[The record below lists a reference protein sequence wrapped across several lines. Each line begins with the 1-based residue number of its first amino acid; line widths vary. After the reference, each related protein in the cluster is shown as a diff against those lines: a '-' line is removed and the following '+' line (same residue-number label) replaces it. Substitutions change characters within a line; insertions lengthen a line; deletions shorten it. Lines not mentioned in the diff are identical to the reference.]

1 MAIGDSIQRYP
12 LLRLFV
18 PYACG
23 IALGDTLYSV
33 GMFALTSVAIAV
45 SLMLVGAMLCVYG
58 SRHAT
63 WRMVYGI
70 LASGVFLLLGVGCY
84 SLSRDNISYGWPSEE
99 HVYEARVVDSPRKRA
114 RSTLCMMQVGAMADS
129 AGWTSVQRKVFVYM
143 ESTEAVDSLLPGD
156 VVCFRGKVRKPQ
168 NFTDDLDF
176 DYARYVTMQGVSGTV
191 YLPSSQWKRVG
202 EGHLTLRERL
212 LRFRLYLQE
221 HYMHS
226 TFSDDAL
233 GVLAALTLGD
243 KRLLSE
249 ETRAAYSDA
258 GAAHVLALSGL
269 HVGVIYAMLAF
280 MISGVVRQRGMRWL
294 RELLIIGVLW
304 TFALMVGMSA
314 SVVRAVF
321 MCTLYIL
328 ARWISRDS
336 SSISVLSLA
345 AFVMLLAHPLYLF
358 DVSFQLSFMAMAAIL
373 WLEPYVETFLHN
385 KRLPW
390 LLAYPI
396 GIIGMSL
403 VAQLGTFPLALYHF
417 GTFPTCFLLTNLVV
431 IPYLNIVLLLTVAW
445 WTLVLLGVP
454 LSNQLGQ
461 LLQHLTQW
469 MNDCLAY
476 IGQWPHAVLHITEY
490 SAMATMFTYLL
501 IFFLALYLTK
511 KWPRGLVLALV
522 SLLGL
527 LVTYLF

>member
-23 IALGDTLYSV
+23 IALADTLYSDV
-33 GMFALTSVAIAV
+33 PALTSVAIAV
-45 SLMLVGAMLCVYG
+45 ALMVVAAMSCVYRL
-58 SRHAT
+58 RHAP
-63 WRMVYGI
+63 WRMVYGV
-70 LASGVFLLLGVGCY
+70 LASALFVLLGVGCY
-84 SLSRDNISYGWPSEE
+84 SLSRDNISYEWPSEE

-114 RSTLCMMQVGAMADS
+114 RSSLCVMQVSAMADS

-143 ESTEAVDSLLPGD
+143 EPTEAVDSLLPGD
-156 VVCFRGKVRKPQ
+156 VICFRGKVRAPR

-176 DYARYVTMQGVSGTV
+176 DYARYVTMQGASGTV
-191 YLPSSQWKRVG
+191 YLPSTQWARVG
-202 EGHLTLRERL
+202 EGKLTLRERL
-212 LRFRLYLQE
+212 LRLRLHLQD

-243 KRLLSE
+243 KRSLSE
-249 ETRAAYSDA
+249 ETRAAYTDA

-280 MISGVVRQRGMRWL
+280 MMRGVMRRRSMRWL
-294 RELLIIGVLW
+294 RELLIIVVLW
-304 TFALMVGMSA
+304 AFALMVGMSA

-373 WLEPYVETFLHN
+373 WLDPYVETFLRR

-403 VAQLGTFPLALYHF
+403 VAQLGTFPLSLYHF
-417 GTFPTCFLLTNLVV
+417 GTFPTYFLLTNLVV
-431 IPYLNIVLLLTVAW
+431 IPYLNVVLLLTVVW
-445 WTLVLLGVP
+445 WVLVLMGLP
-454 LSNQLGQ
+454 LSTQLGQ

-469 MNDCLAY
+469 MNDGLAH
-476 IGQWPHAVLHITEY
+476 ISQWPYAVLHITEY
-490 SAMATMFTYLL
+490 SAMATMCTYLL
-501 IFFLALYLTK
+501 ILFLSLYLTK
-511 KWPRGLVLALV
+511 KWPRGLVLALA

-527 LVTYLF
+527 LITYLF

>member
-23 IALGDTLYSV
+23 IALGDMLYV
-33 GMFALTSVAIAV
+33 GMPALTSVAIAA
-45 SLMLVGAMLCVYG
+45 SLMVVVAMSCIYKL
-58 SRHAT
+58 RHAP

-70 LASGVFLLLGVGCY
+70 LASGLFLLLGVGCY
-84 SLSRDNISYGWPSEE
+84 SLSRDTISYEWPSEE

-114 RSTLCMMQVGAMADS
+114 RSSLCVMQVSAMADS
-129 AGWTSVQRKVFVYM
+129 TEWTAVRRKVFVYM
-143 ESTEAVDSLLPGD
+143 EPTEAVDSLFPGD
-156 VVCFRGKVRKPQ
+156 VVCFRGKVREPK

-176 DYARYVTMQGVSGTV
+176 DYARYVTMQGASGTV
-191 YLPSSQWKRVG
+191 YLSSTQWTRVG
-202 EGHLTLRERL
+202 DRHLTLRERL
-212 LRFRLYLQE
+212 LRLRLYLQD

-226 TFSDDAL
+226 AFSDDAL

-280 MISGVVRQRGMRWL
+280 MMRGVVRRRSMRWL
-294 RELLIIGVLW
+294 RELLIIVVLW
-304 TFALMVGMSA
+304 AFALMVGMSA

-328 ARWISRDS
+328 ARWISHDS
-336 SSISVLSLA
+336 SSINVLSLA

-358 DVSFQLSFMAMAAIL
+358 DISFQLSFMAMAAIL
-373 WLEPYVETFLHN
+373 WLDPYVETFLHN

-417 GTFPTCFLLTNLVV
+417 GTFPTYFLLTNLVV

-445 WTLVLLGVP
+445 WALVLMGLP
-454 LSNQLGQ
+454 LSTQLGQ
-461 LLQHLTQW
+461 LLQHLTLW
-469 MNDCLAY
+469 MNDGLAY
-476 IGQWPHAVLHITEY
+476 ISQWPHAVLHITEY
-490 SAMATMFTYLL
+490 GAMATMFTYLL
-501 IFFLALYLTK
+501 ILFLALYLTK
-511 KWPRGLVLALV
+511 KWPRGLVLALA

-527 LVTYLF
+527 LVTFLF